1 MRVNEP
7 VTQRERQYPDN
18 FHLITTTSLDSR
30 ITAVNDHFLEVS
42 GYQQEELLGEY
53 HNLIRHPD
61 MPRGAFKDLWSSIQN
76 GESWKGLVKNRCKN
90 GDHYWVDAFV
100 TPIRKDGKIVEYQ
113 SVRTKPSRAQIERAE
128 KVYRAWKGD
137 CPPQAFQARQGLMK
151 AKLLG
156 LWAVLACV
164 TPLLFWKSDAGLV
177 ALGVLETLLAA
188 SFGFLYYTLKPLM
201 SLARKAGQDAN
212 AVMAYIYTGR
222 QDEAAWIEF
231 DQQKNQSVLR
241 AISARMHSNA
251 GDLSGCKTRAM
262 EWVASSMTSIQSQQS
277 DIQDITRA
285 FEELARSVERVAEL
299 TLKTHES
306 TEAAAGSGTDCRE
319 RMDKMTSAL
328 AILADDLKS
337 ANDNIASL
345 SSKSDAIG
353 VVLEVI
359 TDIAEQ
365 TNLLALNAAIEAAR
379 AGEAGRGFAVV
390 ADEVRALAQ
399 RTHLSTREIEDIIG
413 ALQSQ
418 THEAVGVINR
428 GVESCQTT
436 IRMAEQASSALGS
449 TLQDVDTIAAYS
461 HEVAGA
467 TEQQSALSLQV
478 ERQAQK
484 LLELCDAA
492 VQSSESAQSE
502 SETLAGNVDQAH
514 LLASHFLQMLCD
526 KLLAGERAGVR

>member
-7 VTQRERQYPDN
+7 VTQREHQYPDN

-30 ITAVNDHFLEVS
+30 ITAVNNHFLEVS
-42 GYQQEELLGEY
+42 GYQNEELVGEY
-53 HNLIRHPD
+53 HNIIRHPD
-61 MPRGAFKDLWSSIQN
+61 MPAGAFKDLWSTVQK

-100 TPIRKDGKIVEYQ
+100 TPIRKDGKVVEYQ
-113 SVRTKPSRAQIERAE
+113 SVRTKPTRAQVERAE
-128 KVYRAWKGD
+128 KVYRTWKGER
-137 CPPQAFQARQGLMK
+137 PPESYKARHGLLN
-151 AKLLG
+151 AQLLL
-156 LWAVLACV
+156 LWLILALAA
-164 TPLLFWKSDAGLV
+164 PLLFWNSGAGLV
-177 ALGVLETLLAA
+177 SLGVFELLLAA
-188 SFGFLYYTLKPLM
+188 SFGFLYYKLTPLIK
-201 SLARKAGQDAN
+201 LASKTGQDAS
-212 AVMAYIYTGR
+212 AIMAYIYTGR
-222 QDEAAWIEF
+222 RDEAAWIEF
-231 DQQKNQSVLR
+231 DKQKSQSVLR

-251 GDLSGCKTRAM
+251 GDLTGCKTRAM

-319 RMDKMTSAL
+319 RMDNMTSAL
-328 AILADDLKS
+328 ANLADDLKS
-337 ANDNIASL
+337 ANENIASL

-413 ALQSQ
+413 GLQSE
-418 THEAVGVINR
+418 THQAVGVINC

-436 IRMAEQASSALGS
+436 IRIAEEASSALGS
-449 TLQDVDTIAAYS
+449 TLKDVDTIAAYS

-478 ERQAQK
+478 ERQAQR
-484 LLELCDAA
+484 LLELCDSA

-502 SETLAGNVDQAH
+502 SELLAGNVDQAH
-514 LLASHFLQMLCD
+514 LLASHFLQMLCE
-526 KLLAGERAGVR
+526 KLLPGEHAGLR

>member
-7 VTQRERQYPDN
+7 VTQRERQYSDN

-30 ITAVNDHFLEVS
+30 ITAVNNHFLEVS
-42 GYQQEELLGEY
+42 GYQKEDLVGEY
-53 HNLIRHPD
+53 HNIIRHPD
-61 MPRGAFKDLWSSIQN
+61 MPSGAFKDLWSTVQK

-113 SVRTKPSRAQIERAE
+113 SVRTKPSRVQVERAE
-128 KVYRAWKGD
+128 KVYRAWTGD
-137 CPPQAFQARQGLMK
+137 LPPRAYEARLGSLKVQ
-151 AKLLG
+151 LLL
-156 LWAVLACV
+156 LWAILALAA
-164 TPLLFWKSDAGLV
+164 PPLFWNSGASLV
-177 ALGVLETLLAA
+177 SLVILEALLTA
-188 SFGFLYYTLKPLM
+188 SFGFLYYKLQ
-201 SLARKAGQDAN
+201 SIFRLADEAAKDAN
-212 AVMAYIYTGR
+212 AVMVYIYTGSR
-222 QDEAAWIEF
+222 DETAWIEF
-231 DQQKNQSVLR
+231 EKQKNLSVLR

-319 RMDKMTSAL
+319 RMDNMTSAL
-328 AILADDLKS
+328 AVLADDLKS
-337 ANDNIASL
+337 ANENIASL

-390 ADEVRALAQ
+390 ADEVRALAS
-399 RTHLSTREIEDIIG
+399 RTHLSTREIENIIG
-413 ALQSQ
+413 GLQAE
-418 THEAVGVINR
+418 THQAVGVINR

-436 IRMAEQASSALGS
+436 IRMAEEASSALGS

-478 ERQAQK
+478 ERQAQR
-484 LLELCDAA
+484 LLELCDSA
-492 VQSSESAQSE
+492 VHSSESAQSE
-502 SETLAGNVDQAH
+502 SEILAGNVDQSH
-514 LLASHFLQMLCD
+514 LLASHFLQMLCE
-526 KLLAGERAGVR
+526 KLLPREKANSR